1 MSQWMLGFVLGGVV
15 VLVVAAI
22 LIAILVVARKIE
34 KLAATLLEVA
44 GGIESG
50 TQPIWAL
57 GTANDTMENIVYT
70 VRSVDRHVNGI
81 ADTLEGGGS

>member
-1 MSQWMLGFVLGGVV
+1 MSNWTLGFVLGGVV

-22 LIAILVVARKIE
+22 LITILLVARKIE

-50 TQPIWAL
+50 TRPISAL
-57 GTANDTMENIVYT
+57 GAANETMEHIALT
-70 VRSVDRHVNGI
+70 VRAVDRHVNKI
-81 ADTLEGGGS
+81 ADTLEGGAS